1 MPAPTVLDALA
12 TVLQPSR
19 AADTAAAAAT
29 TAGRLLEVW
38 QYVALGGSSIVT
50 EELAPVLGGIAAH
63 ERQLGLVRVIVACAV
78 GSWAGMLVFYVLG
91 RWRGQWAAARWPRVG
106 AQMARVL
113 GPVQRRPW
121 RASIA
126 TRFAIGVRWVLPAAC
141 GAAHVP
147 LWLYL
152 SGSAL
157 SSLLWAPPF
166 ALLGWAFGET
176 AVVFV
181 DRFKDYSAAV
191 TAALLAALVA
201 FLVVRWQRARRRR
214 AAGGPGA

>member
-1 MPAPTVLDALA
+1 MYLSPPMSPGIVASLLAPLLPLA
-12 TVLQPSR
+12 GEQL
-19 AADTAAAAAT
+19 ANA
-29 TAGRLLEVW
+29 W

-78 GSWAGMLVFYVLG
+78 GSWAGMLGFYFLG
-91 RWRGQWAAARWPRVG
+91 RWRGGWAAARWPRFG
-106 AQMARVL
+106 AHMARVL
-113 GPVQRRPW
+113 DAVRRRPW
-121 RASIA
+121 RSSIA
-126 TRFAIGVRWVLPAAC
+126 TRFAIGARWVLPAAC

-152 SGSAL
+152 SGSAI

-176 AVVFV
+176 AVLFV
-181 DRFKDYSAAV
+181 DRFKDYG
-191 TAALLAALVA
+191 AALTLALVVAVAALV
-201 FLVVRWQRARRRR
+201 LVRRRR
-214 AAGGPGA
+214 AAAEAKPAG